1 MLYLW
6 LYPLH
11 TEFPILNVFRYL
23 SFRTIYAAVTAFL
36 VAFVLTPPLIRKL
49 QAIKMGQNIRE
60 DGPQSHLAKSGTP
73 TMGGV
78 LILFAITLST
88 LLWADITNRYV
99 WVVLFSTLGFG
110 AIGFMDDYR
119 KFTGARS
126 KGLSAA
132 QKFLLQI
139 AITLAVGVFIYT
151 LPSYSTKLSL
161 PFFKHALPDIGMLYI
176 PFIVIVIVGA
186 SNAVNLTDGLDG
198 LAIGPIMIAS
208 FAYTVVA
215 YVAGNKIMA
224 DYLLIP
230 YIEGAGEVAIFTAAI
245 FGSSLGFL
253 WFNTYPASV
262 FMGDVG
268 SLPLGAA
275 LGTVAVVSKHELL
288 LVLVGGVFVIEAVSV
303 IFQVL
308 SFKSRGK
315 RIFLMAPIHH
325 HFEMKGW
332 EEPKVVVRLWII
344 AILLALLSLS
354 TLKLR

>member
-11 TEFPILNVFRYL
+11 TEFSFLNIFRYL
-23 SFRTIYAAVTAFL
+23 SFRIIYAAVTAFL
-36 VAFVLTPPLIRKL
+36 LAFILTPPLIRKL
-49 QAIKMGQNIRE
+49 QAMRMGQHVRE
-60 DGPQSHLAKSGTP
+60 DGPSSHLAKTGTP
-73 TMGGV
+73 TMGGL
-78 LILFAITLST
+78 LIIFAVVFST
-88 LLWADITNRYV
+88 VLWADVTNRYV
-99 WVVLFSTLGFG
+99 WLVVFATVGFG
-110 AIGFMDDYR
+110 LVGFFDDYL
-119 KFTGARS
+119 KFTGGKS
-126 KGLSAA
+126 KGLSAS
-132 QKFLLQI
+132 QKFLAQGLVAFGI
-139 AITLAVGVFIYT
+139 GLFFYFTPG
-151 LPSYSTKLSL
+151 YSTQLSV
-161 PFFKHALPDIGMLYI
+161 PFFKHFTPDLGLFYI
-176 PFIVIVIVGA
+176 PFAILVIVGS

-198 LAIGPIMIAS
+198 LAVGPVMIAS
-208 FAYTVVA
+208 MAYTIVA
-215 YVAGNKIMA
+215 YVVGNRVTS

-230 YIEGAGEVAIFTAAI
+230 YIEGAGELAVFTATI
-245 FGSSLGFL
+245 FGASLGFL

-288 LVLVGGVFVIEAVSV
+288 LLLVGGVFVIEAISV
-303 IFQVL
+303 IFQVA

>member
-11 TEFPILNVFRYL
+11 TQYSFLNVFRYL
-23 SFRTIYAAVTAFL
+23 SFRIIYAAVTAFL
-36 VAFVLTPPLIRKL
+36 IAFVLAPPLIRKL
-49 QAIKMGQNIRE
+49 QEIRLGQHVRE
-60 DGPQSHLAKSGTP
+60 DGPSRHLAKTGTP
-73 TMGGV
+73 TMGGL
-78 LILFAITLST
+78 LILFAMILAT
-88 LLWADITNRYV
+88 LLWADVSNRYV
-99 WVVLFSTLGFG
+99 WLVVFATIGFG
-110 AIGFMDDYR
+110 LVGFADDYL
-119 KFTGARS
+119 KFMRGKS
-126 KGLSAA
+126 KGLTASQKILA
-132 QKFLLQI
+132 QGLVALGIGLFFYLMP
-139 AITLAVGVFIYT
+139 A
-151 LPSYSTKLSL
+151 YSTELSV
-161 PFFKHALPDIGMLYI
+161 PFFKNFKPDLGPFYI
-176 PFIVIVIVGA
+176 PFAILVIVGC

-198 LAIGPIMIAS
+198 LAVGPVMIAS
-208 FAYTVVA
+208 LAYTIVA
-215 YVAGNKIMA
+215 YMVGNRITA

-230 YIEGAGEVAIFTAAI
+230 YIDGAGELAVFTGAI
-245 FGSSLGFL
+245 FGASLGFL

-288 LVLVGGVFVIEAVSV
+288 LLLVGGVFVIEAISV
-303 IFQVL
+303 IFQVV

>member
-1 MLYLW
+1 MLYLL

-11 TEFPILNVFRYL
+11 TEFTALNVFRYL
-23 SFRTIYAAVTAFL
+23 SFRLIYAAITAFL
-36 VAFVLTPPLIRKL
+36 IAFVLAPPLIRRL
-49 QAIKMGQNIRE
+49 QAIKLGQHIRE
-60 DGPQSHLAKSGTP
+60 DGPSRHLSKEGTP

-78 LILFAITLST
+78 LILFAVMLATT
-88 LLWADITNRYV
+88 LWADISNQYV
-99 WVVLFSTLGFG
+99 WLALGATFG
-110 AIGFMDDYR
+110 YGLIGFADDCR
-119 KFTGARS
+119 KFMGGKS
-126 KGLSAA
+126 KGLTAGQKILA
-132 QKFLLQI
+132 QSLLALTI
-139 AITLAVGVFIYT
+139 GLAFYY
-151 LPSYSTKLSL
+151 LPGYSTKLSV
-161 PFFKHALPDIGMLYI
+161 PFFKNFTPDLGLLYI
-176 PFIVIVIVGA
+176 PFAVLVIVGA

-198 LAIGPIMIAS
+198 LAVGPVMIAAL
-208 FAYTVVA
+208 AYTVVA
-215 YVAGNKIMA
+215 YVVGNKIMS

-230 YIEGAGEVAIFTAAI
+230 YIEGAGELAVFTAAI
-245 FGSSLGFL
+245 FGASLGFL
-253 WFNTYPASV
+253 WFNTYPATV

-288 LVLVGGVFVIEAVSV
+288 LLLVGGVFVIEAISV
-303 IFQVL
+303 IFQVA

>member
-11 TEFPILNVFRYL
+11 PELSFLNVFRYL
-23 SFRTIYAAVTAFL
+23 SFRIIYAAVTAFL
-36 VAFVLTPPLIRKL
+36 LAFVLTPLLIRKL
-49 QAIKMGQNIRE
+49 QQIRLGQRIRE
-60 DGPQSHLAKSGTP
+60 DGPGHHVTKAGTP
-73 TMGGV
+73 TMGGL
-78 LILFAITLST
+78 LILFAVVLAT
-88 LLWADITNRYV
+88 LLWADVTNRYI
-99 WVVLFSTLGFG
+99 WLVVFATVGFG
-110 AIGFMDDYR
+110 IVGFLDDYL
-119 KFTGARS
+119 KFIHGRS
-126 KGLSAA
+126 KGLSVP
-132 QKFLLQI
+132 QKLLLQI
-139 AITLAVGVFIYT
+139 ILALGIGLFFYFS
-151 LPSYSTKLSL
+151 PAYSTELSV
-161 PFFKHALPDIGMLYI
+161 PFFKEIHPDLGWFYI
-176 PFIVIVIVGA
+176 PFAILVIVGC

-198 LAIGPIMIAS
+198 LAIGPIMIAAL
-208 FAYTVVA
+208 AYTLVA

-230 YIEGAGEVAIFTAAI
+230 YIRGAGELAVFTAAI

-253 WFNTYPASV
+253 WFNAYPASV

-288 LVLVGGVFVIEAVSV
+288 LFLVGGVFVIEAVSV

-308 SFKSRGK
+308 SYKARRK

>member
-1 MLYLW
+1 MLYLL

-11 TEFPILNVFRYL
+11 TEFAALNVFRYL
-23 SFRTIYAAVTAFL
+23 SFRLIYAAITAFL
-36 VAFVLTPPLIRKL
+36 IAFVLAPPVIRRL
-49 QAIKMGQNIRE
+49 QAIKMGQHIRE
-60 DGPQSHLAKSGTP
+60 DGPSSHLSKEGTP
-73 TMGGV
+73 TMGGI
-78 LILFAITLST
+78 LILFSVILATI
-88 LLWADITNRYV
+88 LWADITNQYV
-99 WVVLFSTLGFG
+99 WLALGATLGYG

-119 KFTGARS
+119 KFTGS
-126 KGLSAA
+126 KSRGLTAGQKILA
-132 QKFLLQI
+132 QGLLALAIGLFFYFLP
-139 AITLAVGVFIYT
+139 G
-151 LPSYSTKLSL
+151 YSTKLSVPL
-161 PFFKHALPDIGMLYI
+161 FKNFTPDLGLFYI
-176 PFIVIVIVGA
+176 PFAVLVIVGS

-198 LAIGPIMIAS
+198 LAVGPVMIAS
-208 FAYTVVA
+208 LAYTIVA
-215 YVAGNKIMA
+215 YVVGNKIMS

-230 YIEGAGEVAIFTAAI
+230 HIDGAGELAVFTAAI
-245 FGSSLGFL
+245 FGASLGFL
-253 WFNTYPASV
+253 WFNTYPATV

-288 LVLVGGVFVIEAVSV
+288 LLLVGGVFVIEAISV
-303 IFQVL
+303 IFQVA

>member
-1 MLYLW
+1 MLYLL

-11 TEFPILNVFRYL
+11 TEFSVLNVFRYL
-23 SFRTIYAAVTAFL
+23 SFRIIYAAITAFL
-36 VAFVLTPPLIRKL
+36 VAFVLAPPLIRKL
-49 QAIKMGQNIRE
+49 QEIRLGQHVRE
-60 DGPQSHLAKSGTP
+60 DGPSRHLAKTGTP
-73 TMGGV
+73 TMGGLLIMFAV
-78 LILFAITLST
+78 LLST
-88 LLWADITNRYV
+88 LLWADVSNRYV
-99 WVVLFSTLGFG
+99 WLVLFATVGFG
-110 AIGFMDDYR
+110 VVGFADDYL
-119 KFTGARS
+119 KFIRGRS
-126 KGLSAA
+126 KGLTASQKILA
-132 QKFLLQI
+132 QGLVALGIGLFFYFLP
-139 AITLAVGVFIYT
+139 G
-151 LPSYSTKLSL
+151 YSTHLSV
-161 PFFKHALPDIGMLYI
+161 PFFKNFTPDLGLFYI
-176 PFIVIVIVGA
+176 PFAILVIVGS

-198 LAIGPIMIAS
+198 LAVGPVMIAS
-208 FAYTVVA
+208 LAYTIVA
-215 YVAGNKIMA
+215 YVVGNRITSE
-224 DYLLIP
+224 YLLIP
-230 YIEGAGEVAIFTAAI
+230 YIEGAGELAVFTGAI

-288 LVLVGGVFVIEAVSV
+288 LILVGGVFVIEAISV
-303 IFQVL
+303 IFQVV